1 MLWERIYNDVRSVD
15 DAACLFK
22 VIADFAVQCGFDYC
36 TYSISIPALNSK
48 SKFFLFDNCPP
59 SWGAEYRAA
68 NAHENDPVIRK
79 GMKSN
84 QPVIWSEAVF
94 ADATAL
100 WQKAR
105 QSGLNIGISVPCWS
119 AHGVFGML
127 SFIRREKAI
136 SDEEL
141 QTLSTKMQ
149 VIGSL
154 IHLSMYQLL
163 EVEKITGMQDVTLT
177 AREREIMLWTS
188 EGKTAEIIG
197 AILSI
202 STRTVNFHISN
213 VLTKLMAV
221 NKVQAVM
228 KARTLG
234 LL

>member
-48 SKFFLFDNCPP
+48 AKFFLFDNCPP
-59 SWGAEYRAA
+59 SWGTYYRAN
-68 NAHENDPVIRK
+68 NAHENDPVIRR

-84 QPVIWSEAVF
+84 QPVIWSDEVF
-94 ADATAL
+94 ADAAPL
-100 WQKAR
+100 WKKAR
-105 QSGLNIGISVPCWS
+105 QSGLKIGISVPCWS
-119 AHGVFGML
+119 AYGVFGML

-136 SDEEL
+136 RAEEL
-141 QTLSTKMQ
+141 QALSTKMQ

-163 EVEKITGMQDVTLT
+163 EVEQNTTMPDVTLT
-177 AREREIMLWTS
+177 AREREILLWTS

-197 AILSI
+197 AILNI

-213 VLTKLMAV
+213 VLAKLMAV

>member
-36 TYSISIPALNSK
+36 TYSISIPAVNSK
-48 SKFFLFDNCPP
+48 SKFFLFDNCPEE
-59 SWGAEYRAA
+59 WGEEYRAS
-68 NAHENDPVIRK
+68 NAHVNDPVIRQ

-84 QPVIWSEAVF
+84 QPVVWSNGVF
-94 ADATAL
+94 ADAAPL

-119 AHGVFGML
+119 AHGVFGVL
-127 SFIRREKAI
+127 SFIRREKEI
-136 SDEEL
+136 TDEEL
-141 QTLSTKMQ
+141 QALATKMQ

-163 EVEKITGMQDVTLT
+163 EVEKITAMPDVTLT
-177 AREREIMLWTS
+177 VREREILLWTS

-213 VLTKLMAV
+213 VLAKLMAV

>member
-1 MLWERIYNDVRSVD
+1 MLWEKIYHDVSSVD
-15 DAACLFK
+15 DATCLFK
-22 VIADFAVQCGFDYC
+22 VISDFAVQCGFDYC
-36 TYSISIPALNSK
+36 SYSINIPAINSK
-48 SKFFLFDNCPP
+48 SRFFLFDNCPAKW
-59 SWGAEYRAA
+59 SEDYRT
-68 NAHENDPVIRK
+68 NQTHENDPVIRK

-94 ADATAL
+94 VDAAPL
-100 WQKAR
+100 WLKAR

-119 AHGVFGML
+119 AFGVFGML
-127 SFIRREKAI
+127 SFMRREKPI
-136 SDEEL
+136 GDEE
-141 QTLSTKMQ
+141 QQALSTKMQ
-149 VIGSL
+149 VMASL

-163 EVEKITGMQDVTLT
+163 EVEKITGMQDVALT

-188 EGKTAEIIG
+188 EGKTAEVIG
-197 AILSI
+197 DILNI